1 MRRTSAADL
10 LIPFVLAAGLVYALL
25 RISYES
31 LPPFQWFTAV
41 PLAALAVVE
50 LVVARRVRAAVRHHP
65 QARPMTALA
74 IARAVAL
81 GKATALVAAVVAGA
95 AVALVVKLLPSSGQG
110 NTAGHDLR
118 VGYLLLVVSAGLLVA
133 GLVLERAGIDPGH
146 RAPSHAP
153 ADPARRHG
161 GSGNGVAGPARP
173 CWPTLPDMPRLAPSW
188 TSRGVVRTGLGRAG
202 GRCSARPR
210 SGWWSS
216 APARS
221 RCRRGCCWGCGPR

>member
-10 LIPFVLAAGLVYALL
+10 LVPFVLAAALAYALL

-41 PLAALAVVE
+41 PIAALAVAE

-95 AVALVVKLLPSSGQG
+95 AVALVVKLLPSSGQS
-110 NTAGHDLR
+110 NTAGNDLW
-118 VGYLLLVVSAGLLVA
+118 VGYLLLASTAVLLVA
-133 GLVLERAGIDPGH
+133 GLVLERAGVDPGH
-146 RAPSHAP
+146 SSH
-153 ADPARRHG
+153 
-161 GSGNGVAGPARP
+161 
-173 CWPTLPDMPRLAPSW
+173 
-188 TSRGVVRTGLGRAG
+188 RGR
-202 GRCSARPR
+202 
-210 SGWWSS
+210 
-216 APARS
+216 
-221 RCRRGCCWGCGPR
+221 